1 MIDLPPLPVPVLMP
15 VTALCVQ
22 AHAKTYALHHDLLW
36 AILIVEGGTV
46 GEKTENSNG
55 TFDSGPAQINS
66 IHLDEL
72 KALGI
77 TEESLQNDGCENVRA
92 QAHILKSKIANTTIQ
107 TEEDYLLAIAG
118 FHSKTPKHAKRY
130 VTKLKEAFTLLYKDN

>member
-1 MIDLPPLPVPVLMP
+1 MIDLPPEPVPMLMP

-22 AHAKTYALHHDLLW
+22 AHAKTYALHPDVLW

-46 GEKTENSNG
+46 GEKTDNSNG

-66 IHLDEL
+66 IHLDDL

-77 TEESLQNDGCENVRA
+77 TEESLLNDGCVNVRA
-92 QAHILKSKIANTTIQ
+92 QAHILKSKVINTTVK
-107 TEEDYLLAIAG
+107 TEEDYLLALAR
-118 FHSKTPKHAKRY
+118 FHSTTPKHAKRY
-130 VTKLKEAFTLLYKDN
+130 ANKLKEAFTLLYKGN